1 MRKGKK
7 GIIFVFMFLFALNA
21 GWAETM
27 RLTLEEA
34 IGLGLQN
41 SSTLKSK
48 KLAVFSAQA
57 GVLSA
62 KSSYYP
68 GVSVSTSYTHIFKEL
83 KYEPDSYYASSDPIS
98 ISADVSQTIYTF
110 GKIKNAVRIS
120 EENVKVAE
128 MDFEEEMRDLIVG
141 IKRGFYGYILAGEVL
156 RVQEETLTYKEEALE
171 VAQKRYDAGLSPDYE
186 VLSAESDVENFKP
199 EIISARNQVE
209 FALLAVKNLMGIEEE
224 GTDFDIELIGTL
236 EPEYYS
242 FQKETLMKKA
252 LTYKYDVSRYKSNI
266 TLMEMQ
272 KNITDSQNKP
282 TIAGFANY
290 TLNSGYDSSTG
301 SARYWGKDSWD
312 GILSIGVSVQMPLSA
327 LFPWSRENVD
337 SKKGELDI
345 EQLKAGLNAVESGI
359 RLNIENILLRLEEE
373 KAKIA
378 SGSKG
383 VELAQR
389 LYKSSKDRY
398 ASGLISSMEFKD
410 SQIALNNAQLGYLTS
425 IYNYQMALFDLM
437 EAAGVDHF

>member
-120 EENVKVAE
+120 EENVKAAE
-128 MDFEEEMRDLIVG
+128 MDFEEEMRNLIVE
-141 IKRGFYGYILAGEVL
+141 IKRGFYGFILAGEVL
-156 RVQEETLTYKEEALE
+156 RVQEETLSHKDEALE
-171 VAQKRYDAGLSPDYE
+171 VARKRYDAGLSPDYE

-199 EIISARNQVE
+199 DIISARNQVE

-242 FQKETLMKKA
+242 FQK
-252 LTYKYDVSRYKSNI
+252 
-266 TLMEMQ
+266 
-272 KNITDSQNKP
+272 
-282 TIAGFANY
+282 
-290 TLNSGYDSSTG
+290 
-301 SARYWGKDSWD
+301 
-312 GILSIGVSVQMPLSA
+312 
-327 LFPWSRENVD
+327 
-337 SKKGELDI
+337 
-345 EQLKAGLNAVESGI
+345 
-359 RLNIENILLRLEEE
+359 
-373 KAKIA
+373 
-378 SGSKG
+378 
-383 VELAQR
+383 
-389 LYKSSKDRY
+389 
-398 ASGLISSMEFKD
+398 
-410 SQIALNNAQLGYLTS
+410 
-425 IYNYQMALFDLM
+425 
-437 EAAGVDHF
+437 